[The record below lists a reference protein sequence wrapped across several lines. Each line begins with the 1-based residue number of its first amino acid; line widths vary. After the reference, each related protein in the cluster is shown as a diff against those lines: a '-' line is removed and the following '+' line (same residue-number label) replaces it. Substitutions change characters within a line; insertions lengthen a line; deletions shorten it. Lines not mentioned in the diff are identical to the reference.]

1 MALSYPLTA
10 PASPPPRR
18 LQIKPAAIVGMS
30 MSPFTGEQQI
40 QAHQG
45 AWWEAELDLPPMKRA
60 AAAAWVGMFMAL
72 NFREG
77 SFTLP
82 AYPTTPL
89 GVASGTP
96 LVNGNGQSGKSLAT
110 KDWGSGVTG
119 IVRAGDLFQLG
130 SGGSAHLY
138 MVAQDANS
146 SIGSTATLE
155 IWPRLRVSPANDD
168 PLTFN
173 NPVGQWRLKEPFDYT
188 IDIAMIFGISVS
200 LVEAF

>member
-1 MALSYPLTA
+1 VERRACTWRAEVRSYGLVVSADRAGFTTA
-10 PASPPPRR
+10 ATPADQARR
-18 LQIKPAAIVGMS
+18 DRGHEHVAFYG
-30 MSPFTGEQQI
+30 
-40 QAHQG
+40 
-45 AWWEAELDLPPMKRA
+45 RA
-60 AAAAWVGMFMAL
+60 
-72 NFREG
+72 
-77 SFTLP
+77 
-82 AYPTTPL
+82 TTPL